1 MFLGNPK
8 DFGRQLKYA
17 DERNSP
23 VAIIIGSEEVSR
35 GVIQIKDM
43 ELGSL
48 LSKKIATNEE
58 WKQRVAQIEIKRE
71 NLVVEVRKILDRP
84 RG

>member
-23 VAIIIGSEEVSR
+23 VAIIIGSEEVSK
-35 GVIQIKDM
+35 GVIQIKDL

-48 LSKKIATNEE
+48 LSKEITTNEE
-58 WKQRVAQIEIKRE
+58 WKQRAAQIEVKKE
-71 NLVVEVRKILDRP
+71 SLVVEVRKILDRP